1 MSAPALFGLLLT
13 GGRSTRMKRDKARLE
28 YAGRPQLDRAMELI
42 APLVSRAFVSVR
54 AEQQDDPQRTAYE
67 TIADLRHDLG
77 PLGGIQAA
85 FHAHPSNA
93 WLVMACDL
101 PFLDAATVRYLI
113 QRRDAS
119 RLATAYRSA
128 ANGLPEPLCA
138 IYEPSSRASLEA
150 WIAQG
155 MNCPRKWMMK
165 GDVELL
171 DLPNAHALDNVNTAN
186 EYLAASATL
195 GTSGATRG
203 ATSGGANGGMS
214 DAPLRRVSVRYFALL
229 REQAGRGSEALATAA
244 RTPQELYE
252 QLQRDRG
259 LQLAPRFL
267 RVAIN
272 DEFGDWQQPLADGDT
287 VAFLPPVAGG

>member
-1 MSAPALFGLLLT
+1 MSAPALYGLLLT

-28 YAGRPQLDRAMELI
+28 YAGKLQLDRAMELI

-54 AEQQDDPQRTAYE
+54 AEQRDDPQRTAYD
-67 TIADLRHDLG
+67 TIADQRNDLG

-93 WLVMACDL
+93 WLVLACDL
-101 PFLDAATVRYLI
+101 PFLDAATLRHLI
-113 QRRDAS
+113 ERRASS

-138 IYEPSSRASLEA
+138 IYEPASRASLEE

-155 MNCPRKWMMK
+155 LNCPRKWMIR

-186 EYLAASATL
+186 EYLAASATIVADDPA
-195 GTSGATRG
+195 SGAASSG
-203 ATSGGANGGMS
+203 AQ
-214 DAPLRRVSVRYFALL
+214 LRRVNVRYFALL
-229 REQAGRGSEALATAA
+229 REQAGRGSETVQTAA

-252 QLQRDRG
+252 QLQRERG
-259 LQLAPRFL
+259 LQLAPQFL
-267 RVAIN
+267 RVAVN
-272 DEFGDWQQPLADGDT
+272 DEFGDWQQPLTDGDT

>member
-1 MSAPALFGLLLT
+1 MSAPTLYGLLLT
-13 GGRSTRMKRDKARLE
+13 GGRSTRMKRDKACLE
-28 YAGRPQLDRAMELI
+28 YAGKPQLDRAMELI

-54 AEQQDDPQRTAYE
+54 AEQRQDPQRTAYE
-67 TIADLRHDLG
+67 TIADLRSDLG
-77 PLGGIQAA
+77 PLAGIQAA
-85 FHAHPSNA
+85 FHAHPSHA
-93 WLVMACDL
+93 WLVLACDL
-101 PFLDAATVRYLI
+101 PFLDAATVRHLI
-113 QRRDAS
+113 DRRATG

-138 IYEPSSRASLEA
+138 IYEPASRASLEE

-155 MNCPRKWMMK
+155 MNCPRKWMSR

-186 EYLAASATL
+186 EYLAASA
-195 GTSGATRG
+195 SIGAADSAGR
-203 ATSGGANGGMS
+203 ATQ
-214 DAPLRRVSVRYFALL
+214 RRVNVRYFALL
-229 REQAGRGSEALATAA
+229 REQAGRGSEALQTAA

-252 QLQRDRG
+252 QLQRERG
-259 LQLAPRFL
+259 LQLAPQFL
-267 RVAIN
+267 RVAVN

>member
-1 MSAPALFGLLLT
+1 MSAPTLFGLLLT

-28 YAGRPQLDRAMELI
+28 YAGKPQLDRAMALI

-54 AEQQDDPQRTAYE
+54 AEQRDDPQRTAYD
-67 TIADLRHDLG
+67 TIADLRSDLG

-85 FHAHPSNA
+85 FHAYPSNA
-93 WLVMACDL
+93 WLVLACDL
-101 PFLDAATVRYLI
+101 PFLDAATMRHLI
-113 QRRDAS
+113 ERRAVG

-138 IYEPSSRASLEA
+138 IYEPASRASLEE

-155 MNCPRKWMMK
+155 MNCPRKWMTR

-171 DLPNAHALDNVNTAN
+171 DLPHAHALDNVNTAH
-186 EYLAASATL
+186 EYLAASATI
-195 GTSGATRG
+195 GAG
-203 ATSGGANGGMS
+203 SASSGG
-214 DAPLRRVSVRYFALL
+214 PLRRVTVRYFALL
-229 REQAGRGSEALATAA
+229 REQAGRSSEALQTAA

-252 QLQRDRG
+252 QLQRERG
-259 LQLAPRFL
+259 LQLAPQFL
-267 RVAIN
+267 RVAVN

>member
-1 MSAPALFGLLLT
+1 MSTPTLYGLLLT

-28 YAGRPQLDRAMELI
+28 YAGKPQLERAMELI

-54 AEQQDDPQRTAYE
+54 AEQRDDPQRTAYDI
-67 TIADLRHDLG
+67 IADLRHDLG

-85 FHAHPSNA
+85 FQAYPSNA
-93 WLVMACDL
+93 WLVLACDL
-101 PFLDAATVRYLI
+101 PFLDAATIRHLI
-113 QRRDAS
+113 DRRAAS

-138 IYEPSSRASLEA
+138 IYEPASRASLEE

-155 MNCPRKWMMK
+155 MNCPRKWMSR

-195 GTSGATRG
+195 GSGG
-203 ATSGGANGGMS
+203 SSGGSTSGG
-214 DAPLRRVSVRYFALL
+214 PLRRVKVRYFALL
-229 REQAGRGSEALATAA
+229 REQAGRGSEDLQTAA
-244 RTPQELYE
+244 RTPQQLYE
-252 QLQRDRG
+252 QLQRERG
-259 LQLAPRFL
+259 LRLAPEFL

>member
-1 MSAPALFGLLLT
+1 MSAPTLYGLLLT

-28 YAGRPQLDRAMELI
+28 YAGKPQLDRAMELI

-54 AEQQDDPQRTAYE
+54 AEQRDDPQRTAYD
-67 TIADLRHDLG
+67 TIADLRNDLG

-85 FHAHPSNA
+85 FQAHPSNA
-93 WLVMACDL
+93 WLVLACDL
-101 PFLDAATVRYLI
+101 PFLDAATIRHLI
-113 QRRDAS
+113 ERRAAS

-138 IYEPSSRASLEA
+138 IYEPASRASLEQ

-155 MNCPRKWMMK
+155 MNCPRKWMSR

-195 GTSGATRG
+195 GSASGE
-203 ATSGGANGGMS
+203 
-214 DAPLRRVSVRYFALL
+214 PLRRVKVRYFALL
-229 REQAGRGSEALATAA
+229 REQAGRGSEDVQTAA
-244 RTPQELYE
+244 RTPQQLYE
-252 QLQRDRG
+252 QLQRERG
-259 LQLAPRFL
+259 LQLAPQFI

-272 DEFGDWQQPLADGDT
+272 DEFGDWQQPLAEGDT

>member
-1 MSAPALFGLLLT
+1 MSAPTLYGLLLT

-28 YAGRPQLDRAMELI
+28 YAGKPQLDRAMELI

-54 AEQQDDPQRTAYE
+54 AEQRDDPQRTAYE
-67 TIADLRHDLG
+67 TIADLRSDLG

-85 FHAHPSNA
+85 FHAYPSSA
-93 WLVMACDL
+93 WLVLACDL
-101 PFLDAATVRYLI
+101 PFLDAATVRHLI
-113 QRRDAS
+113 ERRAVT

-138 IYEPSSRASLEA
+138 IYEPASRASLEE

-155 MNCPRKWMMK
+155 LNCPRKWMSR
-165 GDVELL
+165 GEVELL
-171 DLPNAHALDNVNTAN
+171 DLPNAHALDNVNTAS
-186 EYLAASATL
+186 EYLVASATIV
-195 GTSGATRG
+195 TDVS
-203 ATSGGANGGMS
+203 ANAG
-214 DAPLRRVSVRYFALL
+214 PLRRVSVRYFALL
-229 REQAGRGSEALATAA
+229 REQAGCGSESLQTAA

-252 QLQRDRG
+252 QLQRERG
-259 LQLAPRFL
+259 LQLAPQFL

>member
-1 MSAPALFGLLLT
+1 MSTPTLYGLLLT

-28 YAGRPQLDRAMELI
+28 YAGKPQLERAMELI

-54 AEQQDDPQRTAYE
+54 AEQRDDPQRTAYDI
-67 TIADLRHDLG
+67 IADLRHDLG

-85 FHAHPSNA
+85 FQAYPSNA
-93 WLVMACDL
+93 WLVLACDL
-101 PFLDAATVRYLI
+101 PFLDAATIRHLI
-113 QRRDAS
+113 DRRAAS

-138 IYEPSSRASLEA
+138 IYEPASRASLEE

-155 MNCPRKWMMK
+155 MNCPRKWMSR

-195 GTSGATRG
+195 GSSGSSG
-203 ATSGGANGGMS
+203 GSTSGG
-214 DAPLRRVSVRYFALL
+214 PLRRVKVRYFALL
-229 REQAGRGSEALATAA
+229 REQAGRGSEDLQTAA
-244 RTPQELYE
+244 RTPQQLYE
-252 QLQRDRG
+252 QLQRERG
-259 LQLAPRFL
+259 LRLAPEFL

>member
-1 MSAPALFGLLLT
+1 
-13 GGRSTRMKRDKARLE
+13 MKRDKARLE
-28 YAGRPQLDRAMELI
+28 YAGKPQLDRAMELI

-54 AEQQDDPQRTAYE
+54 TEQRDDPQRTAYE
-67 TIADLRHDLG
+67 TITDLRNDLG

-85 FHAHPSNA
+85 FHAYPSSA
-93 WLVMACDL
+93 WLVLACDL
-101 PFLDAATVRYLI
+101 PFLDAATVRHLI
-113 QRRDAS
+113 ERRAVA

-138 IYEPSSRASLEA
+138 IYEPASRASLEE

-155 MNCPRKWMMK
+155 LNCPRKWMSR

-186 EYLAASATL
+186 EYLVASATI
-195 GTSGATRG
+195 GTDGA
-203 ATSGGANGGMS
+203 ANAG
-214 DAPLRRVSVRYFALL
+214 PLRRVSVRYFALL
-229 REQAGRGSEALATAA
+229 REQAGRGSEALQTAA

-252 QLQRDRG
+252 QLQRERG
-259 LQLAPRFL
+259 LQLAPQFL

>member
-1 MSAPALFGLLLT
+1 MSAPTLYGLLLT

-28 YAGRPQLDRAMELI
+28 YGGKPQLDRAMQLI
-42 APLVSRAFVSVR
+42 APFVSRAFVSVR
-54 AEQQDDPQRTAYE
+54 AEQRDDPQRNAYE
-67 TIADLRHDLG
+67 TIADLRNDLG

-85 FHAHPSNA
+85 FQRHPSHA
-93 WLVMACDL
+93 WLVLACDL
-101 PFLDAATVRYLI
+101 PFLDAATVRHLI
-113 QRRDAS
+113 ERRATS

-128 ANGLPEPLCA
+128 GNGLPEPLCA
-138 IYEPSSRASLEA
+138 IYEPASRASLEE

-155 MNCPRKWMMK
+155 LNCPRKWMIR

-186 EYLAASATL
+186 EYLAASATIVA
-195 GTSGATRG
+195 GG
-203 ATSGGANGGMS
+203 SGGE
-214 DAPLRRVSVRYFALL
+214 LRRVNVRYFALL
-229 REQAGRGSEALATAA
+229 REQAGRGSEAVQTAA

-252 QLQRDRG
+252 QLQRERG
-259 LQLAPRFL
+259 LQLAPQFL
-267 RVAIN
+267 RVAVN

>member
-1 MSAPALFGLLLT
+1 MSAPTLYGLLLT

-28 YAGRPQLDRAMELI
+28 YAGKPQLDRAMELI

-54 AEQQDDPQRTAYE
+54 AEQRDDPQRTAYD
-67 TIADLRHDLG
+67 TIADLRNDLG

-93 WLVMACDL
+93 WLVLACDL
-101 PFLDAATVRYLI
+101 PFLDAATVRHLI
-113 QRRDAS
+113 ERRATS

-128 ANGLPEPLCA
+128 GNGLPEPLCA
-138 IYEPSSRASLEA
+138 IYEPASRASLEE

-155 MNCPRKWMMK
+155 LNCPRKWMIR

-186 EYLAASATL
+186 EYLAASATIV
-195 GTSGATRG
+195 A
-203 ATSGGANGGMS
+203 GGPGGE
-214 DAPLRRVSVRYFALL
+214 LRRLNVRYFALL
-229 REQAGRGSEALATAA
+229 REQAGRGSEAVQTAA
-244 RTPQELYE
+244 RTPRELYE
-252 QLQRDRG
+252 QLQRERG
-259 LQLAPRFL
+259 LQLAPQFL
-267 RVAIN
+267 RVAVN

>member
-1 MSAPALFGLLLT
+1 MSAPPLYGLLLT

-28 YAGRPQLDRAMELI
+28 YAGKPQLDRAMELI

-54 AEQQDDPQRTAYE
+54 AEQRDDPQRTAYD
-67 TIADLRHDLG
+67 TIADLRNDLG

-93 WLVMACDL
+93 WLVLACDL
-101 PFLDAATVRYLI
+101 PFLDAATVRHLI
-113 QRRDAS
+113 ERRATS

-128 ANGLPEPLCA
+128 GNGLPEPLCA
-138 IYEPSSRASLEA
+138 IYEPASRASLEE

-155 MNCPRKWMMK
+155 LNCPRKWMIR

-186 EYLAASATL
+186 EYLAASA
-195 GTSGATRG
+195 SIVA
-203 ATSGGANGGMS
+203 GGPAGE
-214 DAPLRRVSVRYFALL
+214 LRRLNVRYFALL
-229 REQAGRGSEALATAA
+229 REQAGRGSEAVQTAA

-252 QLQRDRG
+252 QLQRERG
-259 LQLAPRFL
+259 LQLAPQFL
-267 RVAIN
+267 RVAVN

>member
-1 MSAPALFGLLLT
+1 MSAPTLYGLLLT

-28 YAGRPQLDRAMELI
+28 YAGKPQLDRAMELI

-54 AEQQDDPQRTAYE
+54 TEQRDDPQRTAYE
-67 TIADLRHDLG
+67 TIADLRSDLG

-85 FHAHPSNA
+85 FHAYPSNA
-93 WLVMACDL
+93 WLVLACDL
-101 PFLDAATVRYLI
+101 PFLDVATVRHLI
-113 QRRDAS
+113 ERRAVA

-138 IYEPSSRASLEA
+138 IYEPASRASLEE

-155 MNCPRKWMMK
+155 MNCPRKWMSR

-195 GTSGATRG
+195 GSSGATS
-203 ATSGGANGGMS
+203 SG
-214 DAPLRRVSVRYFALL
+214 PLRRVKVRYFALL
-229 REQAGRGSEALATAA
+229 REQAGRGSEDLQTAA

-252 QLQRDRG
+252 QLQRERG
-259 LQLAPRFL
+259 LQLAPQFL

>member
-1 MSAPALFGLLLT
+1 MSAPTLYGLLLT

-28 YAGRPQLDRAMELI
+28 YAGKPQLDRAMELI

-54 AEQQDDPQRTAYE
+54 AEQRDDPQRTAYD
-67 TIADLRHDLG
+67 TIADMRNDLG

-93 WLVMACDL
+93 WLVLACDL
-101 PFLDAATVRYLI
+101 PFLDAATVRHLI
-113 QRRDAS
+113 ERRATS

-128 ANGLPEPLCA
+128 GNGLPEPLCA
-138 IYEPSSRASLEA
+138 IYEPASRASLEE

-155 MNCPRKWMMK
+155 LNCPRKWMIK

-186 EYLAASATL
+186 EYLAASATIV
-195 GTSGATRG
+195 A
-203 ATSGGANGGMS
+203 GGPGGE
-214 DAPLRRVSVRYFALL
+214 LRRLNVRYFALL
-229 REQAGRGSEALATAA
+229 REQAGRGSEAVQTAA
-244 RTPQELYE
+244 RTPRELYE
-252 QLQRDRG
+252 QLQRERG
-259 LQLAPRFL
+259 LQLAPQFL
-267 RVAIN
+267 RVAVN